1 MIFISI
7 INDYIN
13 LVLSSI
19 GLPSVLSIESL
30 KSLLMSLTQWWQIF
44 QPDLIFSIFVY
55 LGCMY
60 VSYFVICILP
70 FRLFKRILKFDK
82 KRGK

>member
-1 MIFISI
+1 M
-7 INDYIN
+7 
-13 LVLSSI
+13 
-19 GLPSVLSIESL
+19 LSIDSL
-30 KSLLMSLTQWWQIF
+30 KTLIMSLDQWWQIL

-60 VSYFVICILP
+60 AFYFVICILP
-70 FRLFKRILKFDK
+70 FRLFKRLLKVDK